1 MKTRPAAQSAF
12 FNPRVLISFAFCAV
26 GVLLA
31 LLAFALYPG
40 ATVLAQAPQGNSG
53 IQFAQSYHNDVSPAL
68 RDLPAI
74 WPPRAPNEGE
84 DEQARE
90 ANLNPKLPHAQH
102 IDVPDPVVERASL
115 LKFLAPDIPLPV
127 LNFNGIPF
135 PGVGCN

>member
-53 IQFAQSYHNDVSPAL
+53 IQFGQSYHNDVSPAL
-68 RDLPAI
+68 RDLPAL
-74 WPPRAPNEGE
+74 WPPPVPKDKEP
-84 DEQARE
+84 RE
-90 ANLNPKLPHAQH
+90 ANLNPKLHPLHR
-102 IDVPDPVVERASL
+102 DVPDPVVQGSVLGTL
-115 LKFLAPDIPLPV
+115 LPQAMPTPI
-127 LNFNGIPF
+127 LN
-135 PGVGCN
+135 